1 MKLVFN
7 WQECDPGAAA
17 FGVEADHLT
26 YEAEIPESFIPK
38 QVLTAIK
45 QGFKPRVLL
54 VSEGDIASRMTYL
67 SVCSG
72 IEAVSVAWEP
82 LGFTSVGFAETKPH
96 QGA

>member
-7 WQECDPGAAA
+7 WQECDRAAA

-54 VSEGDIASRMTYL
+54 VNEGTL
-67 SVCSG
+67 PQ
-72 IEAVSVAWEP
+72 E
-82 LGFTSVGFAETKPH
+82 
-96 QGA
+96 

>member
-7 WQECDPGAAA
+7 WQEIDPGAAA

-54 VSEGDIASRMTYL
+54 VNEGTL
-67 SVCSG
+67 PQ
-72 IEAVSVAWEP
+72 E
-82 LGFTSVGFAETKPH
+82 
-96 QGA
+96 